1 MALHFRFCCLYWQT
15 WLAKPDDF
23 PCTPVH
29 SHTGRAL
36 MLKCHLKLV
45 VLPGGGKKRLH
56 FLFSAPPLLFPF
68 PCQRLRFTSS
78 TRIDRRFR
86 LLVVVV
92 VRSAALLRLEPIC
105 YHCVALQTKHKPA
118 LLSVDFTQSAHHMTP
133 ANGNRR

>member
-1 MALHFRFCCLYWQT
+1 MHSGPQSHWSGIDVKMSPEIGCVAWRGQK
-15 WLAKPDDF
+15 ASPF
-23 PCTPVH
+23 P
-29 SHTGRAL
+29 
-36 MLKCHLKLV
+36 
-45 VLPGGGKKRLH
+45 
-56 FLFSAPPLLFPF
+56 FSAPPLLFPF